1 MCYNYCT
8 NLIIQCKMNNKFKK
22 GKFIMENKNLDII
35 NLKKW
40 IDSLKECKEAY
51 NTITDEQMRG
61 FIEDSCVKRFEF
73 TVETS
78 WKMMKKYLKEVY
90 GKDDKEL
97 TMNNIFRLMEGYGF
111 IKSWETWRE
120 YYDRRNDTSHEYNRE
135 KALNILNSMESLL
148 NDADYLYTEL
158 EKELNK

>member
-1 MCYNYCT
+1 MNYKKLDIT
-8 NLIIQCKMNNKFKK
+8 NLRNC
-22 GKFIMENKNLDII
+22 
-35 NLKKW
+35 
-40 IDSLKECKEAY
+40 IDSLRECIEAY
-51 NTITDEQMRG
+51 NTITNEQMRG

-78 WKMMKKYLKEVY
+78 WKLMKKYLKEVY

-111 IKSWETWRE
+111 IKSWETWRG
-120 YYDRRNDTSHEYNRE
+120 YYDRRNDTSHEYNQE
-135 KALNILNSMESLL
+135 KAMNILKSMDNLL
-148 NDADYLYTEL
+148 EDANYLYSEL

>member
-1 MCYNYCT
+1 MGNS
-8 NLIIQCKMNNKFKK
+8 K
-22 GKFIMENKNLDII
+22 LDITH
-35 NLKKW
+35 LKNC
-40 IDSLKECKEAY
+40 IESLKECSEAY
-51 NTITDEQMRG
+51 KTNTDEQMRK

-78 WKMMKKYLKEVY
+78 WKIMKKYLKEVY

-111 IKSWETWRE
+111 IKSWENWRE

-135 KALNILNSMESLL
+135 KAIKILEIMSRLL
-148 NDADYLYTEL
+148 DDAKFLYNEL
-158 EKELNK
+158 EIGLSK

>member
-1 MCYNYCT
+1 MNCKKLDIT
-8 NLIIQCKMNNKFKK
+8 NLRNC
-22 GKFIMENKNLDII
+22 
-35 NLKKW
+35 
-40 IDSLKECKEAY
+40 IDSLSECIEAY
-51 NTITDEQMRG
+51 NTITNKQMRG

-78 WKMMKKYLKEVY
+78 WKTMKKYLKEVY
-90 GKDDKEL
+90 GKEDKEL
-97 TMNNIFRLMEGYGF
+97 TMNNIFRLMQGYGF

-135 KALNILNSMESLL
+135 KAMKILKSMNGLL
-148 NDADYLYTEL
+148 EDANYLYTEL

>member
-1 MCYNYCT
+1 MNCKKLDIT
-8 NLIIQCKMNNKFKK
+8 NLSNC
-22 GKFIMENKNLDII
+22 
-35 NLKKW
+35 
-40 IDSLKECKEAY
+40 IDSLSECIEAY
-51 NTITDEQMRG
+51 NTITNKQMRG

-78 WKMMKKYLKEVY
+78 WKTMKKYLKEVY
-90 GKDDKEL
+90 GKEDKEL
-97 TMNNIFRLMEGYGF
+97 TMNNIFRLMQGYGF

-135 KALNILNSMESLL
+135 KATNILKAMNGLL
-148 NDADYLYTEL
+148 EDANYLYTEL

>member
-1 MCYNYCT
+1 MNKSELDLT
-8 NLIIQCKMNNKFKK
+8 NL
-22 GKFIMENKNLDII
+22 KNC
-35 NLKKW
+35 
-40 IDSLKECKEAY
+40 IDALKECIGAY
-51 NTITDEQMRG
+51 KSNQNEQIRG

-78 WKMMKKYLKEVY
+78 WKIMKKYLKDVY

-97 TMNNIFRLMEGYGF
+97 TLNNIFRLMEGYGL

-120 YYDRRNDTSHEYNRE
+120 YYDRQNDTSHEYNRE
-135 KALNILNSMESLL
+135 KANNILSLIDNLL
-148 NDADYLYTEL
+148 NDAQFLYSEL

>member
-1 MCYNYCT
+1 
-8 NLIIQCKMNNKFKK
+8 MNNKK
-22 GKFIMENKNLDII
+22 LDIT
-35 NLKKW
+35 NLKNS
-40 IDSLKECKEAY
+40 INSLQECIEAY
-51 NTITDEQMRG
+51 KTITDTQMRG

-78 WKMMKKYLKEVY
+78 WKLMKKYLKEVY

-111 IKSWETWRE
+111 IKSWETWRG
-120 YYDRRNDTSHEYNRE
+120 YYDRRNDTSHEYHQE
-135 KALNILNSMESLL
+135 KAMNILKSMDNLL
-148 NDADYLYTEL
+148 EDANYLYSEL

>member
-1 MCYNYCT
+1 MS
-8 NLIIQCKMNNKFKK
+8 NNQ
-22 GKFIMENKNLDII
+22 IDIKNL
-35 NLKKW
+35 KSC
-40 IDSLKECKEAY
+40 IDSLKECIEAY
-51 NTITDEQMRG
+51 KSNTDKKMQG

-78 WKMMKKYLKEVY
+78 WKTMKRYLKVVY

-111 IKSWETWRE
+111 IKSWEAWRG
-120 YYDRRNDTSHEYNRE
+120 YYDQRNDTSHEYNRE

-148 NDADYLYTEL
+148 NDANYLYTEL